1 MARWFGT
8 FDLICVVLMAGCAAH
23 ADRLAQVRE
32 YYFAGNLGA
41 AEALVDE
48 GLRRGGP
55 DREVWKLDRA
65 ILDLAAGRPKEA
77 ERWLREVRDAF
88 DYLEQASAAEG
99 VAAMLTDDTRLAYA
113 GEDYE
118 KILIRVFLALANLL
132 ADGEDALA
140 YALQVNDCQERIIQS
155 SADPAGQ
162 NPKLAYQRV
171 ALGAY
176 LYAALREETHMNY
189 DDAARGWARVVA
201 WEPDFPYGRRDVER
215 AARGRHSA
223 PGCGVLYVLALV
235 GRGPYKIEV
244 EEMPTTVS
252 LLLADRILSAAA
264 KHTVAPTV
272 APVKVPKVA
281 AMHNEIRNVDVLVDG
296 RPAGSTAT
304 ITDVTRIAIQQHE
317 AVYPQI
323 VARAVARRALKK
335 GVFYAGKEMLG
346 VSNQSLVNLGMDVA
360 GIVWEATES
369 ADTRCWGLLPDRIQV
384 LRLELPVGRHRI
396 GLAPA
401 GRYGRLGRQA
411 SAEVTIDDGRNTYLL
426 AHFPTDRLVGRILVS
441 GQPEEVPTVRASA
454 SAPAAHSPPPRQ

>member
-1 MARWFGT
+1 MALGLAW
-8 FDLICVVLMAGCAAH
+8 VAAAAAGCVSH
-23 ADRLAQVRE
+23 ANRLAEVRE
-32 YYFAGNLGA
+32 FFYAGHLEA
-41 AEALVDE
+41 AQAVVDE

-55 DREVWKLDRA
+55 DTDVWKLDGA
-65 ILDLAAGRPKEA
+65 ILDLAAGRPRSA
-77 ERWLREVRDAF
+77 ERVLREVRDRF

-99 VAAMLTDDTRLAYA
+99 VAAMLTDDNRLAYA

-118 KILIRVFLALANLL
+118 KILIRVFLALANLM
-132 ADGEDALA
+132 DDRGDALA
-140 YALQVNDCQERIIQS
+140 FALQVNDCQQRIIQAG
-155 SADPAGQ
+155 ADPSGN

-176 LYAALREETHMNY
+176 LYGALCEETHLRY
-189 DDAARGWARVVA
+189 DDAARAWARVVA
-201 WEPDFPYGRRDVER
+201 WEPDFPYGRCDVER
-215 AARGRHSA
+215 AMYGRHSP
-223 PGCGVLYVLALV
+223 PGHGVLYVFALV

-252 LLLADRILSAAA
+252 LLIADRILSATA
-264 KHTVAPTV
+264 KHTVAPTI

-281 AMHNEIRNVDVLVDG
+281 VMHNEIRNLDVLVDG

-304 ITDVTRIAIQQHE
+304 ITDVSRLAVQQYEAI
-317 AVYPQI
+317 YPGV

-346 VSNQSLVNLGMDVA
+346 VSNPSLLNLGMDVA

-396 GLAPA
+396 TLVPA
-401 GRYGRLGRQA
+401 GRSGRLGRQEP
-411 SAEVTIDDGRNTYLL
+411 AEVIIDDGRNTYLL
-426 AHFPTDRLVGRILVS
+426 AHFPTDRLAGRILIS
-441 GQPEEVPTVRASA
+441 GQ
-454 SAPAAHSPPPRQ
+454 APLEDEARN